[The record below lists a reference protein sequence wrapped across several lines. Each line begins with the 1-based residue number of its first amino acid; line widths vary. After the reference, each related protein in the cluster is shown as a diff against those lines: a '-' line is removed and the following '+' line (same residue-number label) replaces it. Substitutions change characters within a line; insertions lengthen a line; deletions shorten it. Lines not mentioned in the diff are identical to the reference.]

1 MFLKD
6 HLEFPPSPPDSLPQ
20 PPGGTGLR
28 ADCLPRSH
36 LRLPTASADEGFG
49 RISGLLRCSQPEAP
63 GDPESRLSG
72 MAEGVPGTQL
82 SQGTAV
88 RAFPSGAAPGVRGAG
103 RRHVPGDSRGVF
115 PLIFL
120 IG

>member
-6 HLEFPPSPPDSLPQ
+6 HLEFPPCPPDSLPQ

-49 RISGLLRCSQPEAP
+49 RVSGLLRCSQPEAP
-63 GDPESRLSG
+63 GNPESRLPG
-72 MAEGVPGTQL
+72 MAEGVLGTQL
-82 SQGTAV
+82 SQGIAV
-88 RAFPSGAAPGVRGAG
+88 RAFPSGAVPGVRGG
-103 RRHVPGDSRGVF
+103 RSATCPGGTPVEFSLSSF
-115 PLIFL
+115 
-120 IG
+120 